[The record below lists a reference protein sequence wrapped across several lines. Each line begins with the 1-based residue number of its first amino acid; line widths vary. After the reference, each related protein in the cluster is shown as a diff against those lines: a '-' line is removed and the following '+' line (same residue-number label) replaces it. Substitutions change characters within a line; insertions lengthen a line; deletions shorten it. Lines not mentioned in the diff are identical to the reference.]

1 MGYSDANLRII
12 SQNKLVLTAQS
23 EIEVLQL
30 INVNSLAT

>member
-12 SQNKLVLTAQS
+12 SQNKLVLTAQF
-23 EIEVLQL
+23 ETEVLQL